1 MSKGPVPITQLRRRS
16 WGGLTAGIYSVPAGI
31 IEAPPSPHHLV
42 TMHLGVPVRAV
53 CRVDGHQSSRIQKEG
68 DVDVIPAG
76 LPGFWKDETPA
87 TFLALILSPALVSD
101 AAEGV
106 GLDPDRAEL
115 TPQFQLREP
124 RIQHIAWAVKTEL
137 ESGEPSDRLYG
148 ESLGLALATQLLRHY
163 APAGAWVGRHGL
175 SRRQRQRVIDYI
187 DSHLESRLTLAELAG
202 VAGLGVSQ
210 FKVLFKQAFGLPV
223 HQYVIQRRVEHATR
237 LLLRGD
243 MSIARVALAAGF
255 AHQSHMA
262 RCMRRVIG
270 VTPSDVLRSGR

>member
-1 MSKGPVPITQLRRRS
+1 
-16 WGGLTAGIYSVPAGI
+16 
-31 IEAPPSPHHLV
+31 
-42 TMHLGVPVRAV
+42 MHLGAPVRAV
-53 CRVDGHQSSRIQKEG
+53 CIVDGRQSNRVQREG

-76 LPGFWKDETPA
+76 LPGVWRDETPA
-87 TFLALILSPALVSD
+87 TFLGLILSPALVSK

-106 GLDPDRAEL
+106 GLPPDRGEL

-124 RIQHIAWAVKTEL
+124 RIQHIAWAVKSEL

-148 ESLGLALATQLLRHY
+148 ESLGLALATHLLRHY
-163 APAGAWVGRHGL
+163 ASSDAWVGGHGL
-175 SRRQRQRVIDYI
+175 SRRQRQRVTDYV
-187 DSHLESRLTLAELAG
+187 DTHPDCRLTLSELAG

-210 FKVLFKQAFGLPV
+210 FKVLFKRAFGVPV
-223 HQYVIQRRVEHATR
+223 HQYVIQRRVANATR

-243 MSIARVALAAGF
+243 KSIAQVALAAGF

-270 VTPSDVLRSGR
+270 VTPTEVLRSRR